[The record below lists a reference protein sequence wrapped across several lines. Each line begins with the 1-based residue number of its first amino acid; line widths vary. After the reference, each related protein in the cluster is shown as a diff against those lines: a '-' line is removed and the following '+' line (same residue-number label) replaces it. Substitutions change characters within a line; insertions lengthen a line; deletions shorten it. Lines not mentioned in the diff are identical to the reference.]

1 MYPVF
6 VKPANMGS
14 SVGISK
20 AKDRKGLLEAL
31 DIAARYDEKII
42 VEEFIDG
49 RDRVRRPWKL

>member
-1 MYPVF
+1 
-6 VKPANMGS
+6 MGS

-31 DIAARYDEKII
+31 DIAARYNEKII

-49 RDRVRRPWKL
+49 REIECAVLGNYDPCLLYTS